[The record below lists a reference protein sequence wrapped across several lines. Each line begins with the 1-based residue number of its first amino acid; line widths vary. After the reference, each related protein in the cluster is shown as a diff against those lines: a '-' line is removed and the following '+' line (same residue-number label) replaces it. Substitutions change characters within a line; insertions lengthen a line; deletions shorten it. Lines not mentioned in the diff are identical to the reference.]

1 MITSLKYSII
11 NCFIN
16 LSIMNDRILNT
27 SFVSLLKPMAH
38 MFIQYTVQYTIPV
51 SMHTVLAKMYRTD
64 NAAVRDMFIILTIQ
78 QVFIS
83 VFYCKTEQLATSPLN
98 QQKFINQRIFL
109 QRLFIF
115 EYNNNT
121 TGCEGTTSFP
131 LSYVSPGLLA
141 FDTPDHHYTVYILY
155 SIQYT

>member
-1 MITSLKYSII
+1 
-11 NCFIN
+11 
-16 LSIMNDRILNT
+16 MNDRILNT

-83 VFYCKTEQLATSPLN
+83 VFYCKTE
-98 QQKFINQRIFL
+98 
-109 QRLFIF
+109 
-115 EYNNNT
+115 
-121 TGCEGTTSFP
+121 
-131 LSYVSPGLLA
+131 
-141 FDTPDHHYTVYILY
+141 
-155 SIQYT
+155 

>member
-16 LSIMNDRILNT
+16 LSIMSDRILNT

-64 NAAVRDMFIILTIQ
+64 NVAV
-78 QVFIS
+78 
-83 VFYCKTEQLATSPLN
+83 
-98 QQKFINQRIFL
+98 
-109 QRLFIF
+109 
-115 EYNNNT
+115 
-121 TGCEGTTSFP
+121 
-131 LSYVSPGLLA
+131 
-141 FDTPDHHYTVYILY
+141 
-155 SIQYT
+155 

>member
-1 MITSLKYSII
+1 MK

-27 SFVSLLKPMAH
+27 SFVSLLKPMAY
-38 MFIQYTVQYTIPV
+38 MFIQYTIYTIPV

-83 VFYCKTEQLATSPLN
+83 VFYCKTE
-98 QQKFINQRIFL
+98 
-109 QRLFIF
+109 
-115 EYNNNT
+115 
-121 TGCEGTTSFP
+121 
-131 LSYVSPGLLA
+131 
-141 FDTPDHHYTVYILY
+141 
-155 SIQYT
+155 